1 MHLDPCL
8 SIKIFHDDVKM
19 KTHSRK
25 KFSSQVSP
33 DVLAGLRQFAS
44 SEGRQ
49 LQDVIEDALRDYL
62 KRQQTKKSRQHVIS
76 AFASSLD
83 EFDSLYKELAK

>member
-8 SIKIFHDDVKM
+8 AIKIFHKDVKM

-25 KFSSQVSP
+25 KFSSQVSA
-33 DVLAGLRQFAS
+33 DVLASLRQFAV

-49 LQDVIEDALRDYL
+49 LQDVIEDALREYL
-62 KRQQTKKSRQHVIS
+62 KREQTKKSRQHVIS

>member
-1 MHLDPCL
+1 
-8 SIKIFHDDVKM
+8 M
-19 KTHSRK
+19 KRLSRK
-25 KFSSQVSP
+25 KFSSQASP
-33 DVLAGLRQFAS
+33 DVLADLRQFAS

-62 KRQQTKKSRQHVIS
+62 KRQQKKKSRQHVIS
-76 AFASSLD
+76 AFTSSLD